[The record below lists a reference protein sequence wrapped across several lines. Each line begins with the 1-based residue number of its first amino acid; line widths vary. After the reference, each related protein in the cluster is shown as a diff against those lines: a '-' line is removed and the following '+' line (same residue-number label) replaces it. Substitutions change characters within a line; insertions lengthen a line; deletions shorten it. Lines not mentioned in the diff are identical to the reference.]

1 MLYKENAL
9 LHQFYL
15 EGQLRVVFSMQN
27 IAQLL
32 TMLLKYPPT
41 DAHINITMKLMNK
54 MYILW
59 NSIMC
64 QQISLSDCKNEKSL
78 SKDRAQSR
86 NDAETSEAYPKAC
99 VPVHSFIPILITTL
113 QNGMIAKNY
122 YHIVIT
128 NGLLF
133 QTTSKMSTR
142 PEIFRFNQICCVV
155 ELVQSKSKYNF
166 LMVLCE
172 DCQSQTLFAVHVLE
186 ILTTLID
193 QSQFNYVQKVKQLQ
207 TTHFF
212 HTKNCD
218 VGNCFTIIQ
227 LCTEALWQL

>member
-1 MLYKENAL
+1 
-9 LHQFYL
+9 
-15 EGQLRVVFSMQN
+15 MQN

-99 VPVHSFIPILITTL
+99 VPVHSYTNSNNNT
-113 QNGMIAKNY
+113 AKWDDSQE
-122 YHIVIT
+122 
-128 NGLLF
+128 LLSHCDNKRTAF
-133 QTTSKMSTR
+133 LDHFKNEHQTR
-142 PEIFRFNQICCVV
+142 NIQI
-155 ELVQSKSKYNF
+155 
-166 LMVLCE
+166 
-172 DCQSQTLFAVHVLE
+172 
-186 ILTTLID
+186 
-193 QSQFNYVQKVKQLQ
+193 
-207 TTHFF
+207 
-212 HTKNCD
+212 
-218 VGNCFTIIQ
+218 
-227 LCTEALWQL
+227 